1 MSYFEC
7 VTSITALNI
16 SSLGFGRASKICVNL
31 DINRDLTMVIFPI
44 TVKFLGVQI
53 LINFSMSEIF
63 FLRFNSVIF
72 NMSSRSTSIP
82 NDVNIFVQFCWSSF
96 WAIHYWS
103 SHHPQFLSISF
114 YPSVF
119 LTLRTNWIHWYYS
132 YNESKSFGLFFK
144 TKWCRLQIAQ
154 WRAHYQ
160 TFLSL

>member
-82 NDVNIFVQFCWSSF
+82 NDVNIFVQFC
-96 WAIHYWS
+96 
-103 SHHPQFLSISF
+103 
-114 YPSVF
+114 
-119 LTLRTNWIHWYYS
+119 
-132 YNESKSFGLFFK
+132 
-144 TKWCRLQIAQ
+144 
-154 WRAHYQ
+154 
-160 TFLSL
+160 